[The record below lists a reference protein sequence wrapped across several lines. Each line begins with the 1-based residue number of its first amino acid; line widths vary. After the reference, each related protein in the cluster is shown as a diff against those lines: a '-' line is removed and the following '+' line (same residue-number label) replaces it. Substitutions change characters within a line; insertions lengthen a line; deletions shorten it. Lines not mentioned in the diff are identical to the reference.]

1 MNNRRSISFHSVF
14 VVAFVLAVVLFGVGV
29 YLAAKGFGFA
39 ILGAG
44 SLAVITVLVG
54 WQLCVVLV
62 QHATGQA
69 KRIDDQL
76 LPIRQLL
83 DRLFHALHEVGEKQ
97 LLSDRA
103 KALAYRQND
112 REALRRA
119 IREDIDKQDWD
130 AALRLTD
137 DMEKEFGYA
146 QEATQIR
153 ADVKARRSD
162 LVRRQIDDGINTI
175 IRRAEDEDW
184 AGAHEEAERLVR
196 LFPDEPA
203 VKPLHADIDQR
214 KVLFKE
220 RMLGQWH
227 TAVDNGATDEAIE
240 LLKRLDDY
248 LTPAEGEQ
256 LQEKARG
263 LFKQKL
269 ADLKEKFA
277 AAVHEHRWSSAIS
290 IGEEITAEFPNTQM
304 AHEVRERMPQLRDH
318 AANGTPVGV

>member
-1 MNNRRSISFHSVF
+1 MF

-162 LVRRQIDDGINTI
+162 LVRR
-175 IRRAEDEDW
+175 
-184 AGAHEEAERLVR
+184 
-196 LFPDEPA
+196 
-203 VKPLHADIDQR
+203 
-214 KVLFKE
+214 
-220 RMLGQWH
+220 
-227 TAVDNGATDEAIE
+227 
-240 LLKRLDDY
+240 
-248 LTPAEGEQ
+248 
-256 LQEKARG
+256 
-263 LFKQKL
+263 
-269 ADLKEKFA
+269 
-277 AAVHEHRWSSAIS
+277 
-290 IGEEITAEFPNTQM
+290 
-304 AHEVRERMPQLRDH
+304 
-318 AANGTPVGV
+318 